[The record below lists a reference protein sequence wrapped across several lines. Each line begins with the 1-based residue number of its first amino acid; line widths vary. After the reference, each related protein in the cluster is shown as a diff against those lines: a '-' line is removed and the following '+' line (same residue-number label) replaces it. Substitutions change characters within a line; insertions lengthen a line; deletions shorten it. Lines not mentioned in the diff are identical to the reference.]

1 MAGRLA
7 KIFKG
12 DLTLWVILIFLSLIS
27 LVIVYSATG
36 KLAYREA
43 HGNTMYYLI
52 RQVIFILVGFGI
64 MLFVVNVIPVTLYFK
79 VSPALIGVTVFTLIL
94 AFIQYKITG
103 GDKETSRSLTLP
115 FFSFQP
121 AELAKISLVMFA
133 ARLLSKAQRT
143 EEELKNAFFWIT
155 GTAGAICF
163 LIFLSNFSTA
173 ALIFFT
179 IIVLMLI
186 ARVAFKYVASLVG
199 IGAVLVVLI
208 YFTADIFPDSFG
220 RIHTVKS
227 RIETFVN
234 GTGKKEVSGTKQEEY
249 ARLAIFE
256 GGVVGK
262 GPGNSEVSNYMEAGY
277 NDFIYAIYI
286 EEYGFLGGAFLVLLY
301 LILLYRGVII
311 VRRCDRT
318 FPAFTVAGLVLLMTF
333 QAFINMAVSVGAV
346 PVTGQPLPW
355 VSMGGSS
362 MLFTAASFGVILAVS
377 ADNQKRKFEEEQL
390 AKAALE
396 PQTEATSETP
406 ADSETNTDKEVATEP
421 ESPTDDQ
428 KF

>member
-1 MAGRLA
+1 MAGKLA

-64 MLFVVNVIPVTLYFK
+64 MLFLVNVVPVSLYFK
-79 VSPALIGVTVFTLIL
+79 VSPTLIVITVIALVL
-94 AFIQYKITG
+94 AFIQYVVTG

-133 ARLLSKAQRT
+133 SRLLSKAQRT

-155 GTAGAICF
+155 GVAAGICF

-173 ALIFFT
+173 ALIFFS

-186 ARVAFKYVASLVG
+186 ARVAFKYVVSLIG
-199 IGAVLVVLI
+199 IGAVLVVML
-208 YFTADIFPDSFG
+208 YFTADLFPDSVG
-220 RIHTVKS
+220 RVHTVKS
-227 RIETFVN
+227 RIETFIT
-234 GTGKKEVSGTKQEEY
+234 GSGKKEVTGMKQEEY

-286 EEYGFLGGAFLVLLY
+286 EEYGFFGGAFLVLLY
-301 LILLYRGVII
+301 LILLFRGVII

-318 FPAFTVAGLVLLMTF
+318 FPAFTVTGLVLLITF

-377 ADNQKRKFEEEQL
+377 ADNQKRKLEEEQ
-390 AKAALE
+390 ALK
-396 PQTEATSETP
+396 PQSESSTESEVPAT
-406 ADSETNTDKEVATEP
+406 A
-421 ESPTDDQ
+421 ESQVQDQ
-428 KF
+428 EF

>member
-1 MAGRLA
+1 MAGKLA

-64 MLFVVNVIPVTLYFK
+64 MLFLVNVVPVSLYFK
-79 VSPALIGVTVFTLIL
+79 VSPTLIVITVIALVL
-94 AFIQYKITG
+94 AFIQYVVTG

-133 ARLLSKAQRT
+133 SRLLSKAQRT

-155 GTAGAICF
+155 GVAAGICF

-173 ALIFFT
+173 ALIFFS

-186 ARVAFKYVASLVG
+186 ARVAFKYVVSLIG
-199 IGAVLVVLI
+199 IGAVLVVML
-208 YFTADIFPDSFG
+208 YFTADLFPDSVG
-220 RIHTVKS
+220 RVHTVKS
-227 RIETFVN
+227 RIETFIT
-234 GTGKKEVSGTKQEEY
+234 GSGKKEVTGMKQEEY

-286 EEYGFLGGAFLVLLY
+286 EEYGFFGGAFLVLLY
-301 LILLYRGVII
+301 LILLFRGVII

-318 FPAFTVAGLVLLMTF
+318 FPAFTVTGLVLLITF

-377 ADNQKRKFEEEQL
+377 ADNQKRKFEEEQ
-390 AKAALE
+390 ALK
-396 PQTEATSETP
+396 PQAESSTESEVPAT
-406 ADSETNTDKEVATEP
+406 A
-421 ESPTDDQ
+421 ESQVQDQ
-428 KF
+428 EF

>member
-1 MAGRLA
+1 MAGKLA

-43 HGNTMYYLI
+43 DGNTMYYLI
-52 RQVIFILVGFGI
+52 RQVAFILVGFGI
-64 MLFVVNVIPVTLYFK
+64 MLFLVNVLPVTLYFK
-79 VSPALIGVTVFTLIL
+79 ISPALIGITIFTLIL
-94 AFIQYKITG
+94 AIIQYKLTG
-103 GDKETSRSLTLP
+103 SADNKETSRSLNMP

-121 AELAKISLVMFA
+121 AELAKISLIMFA
-133 ARLLSKAQRT
+133 SRLLSKAQRT
-143 EEELKNAFFWIT
+143 EEELRIAFYWIT
-155 GTAGAICF
+155 GVSGVVCF

-173 ALIFFT
+173 ALVFIT
-179 IIVLMLI
+179 ILILMLI
-186 ARVAFKYVASLVG
+186 ARVSFKYILSLVG
-199 IGAVLVVLI
+199 AGIIAVVLI
-208 YFTADIFPDSFG
+208 YGAATAFPDSIGRAG
-220 RIHTVKS
+220 RIATVKG
-227 RIETFVN
+227 RIDDFVKGDN
-234 GTGKKEVSGTKQEEY
+234 DQAKGTTQADY

-256 GGVVGK
+256 GGVFGK

-277 NDFIYAIYI
+277 NDFIYAIFI
-286 EEYGFLGGAFLVLLY
+286 EEYGFVGGAFLALLY
-301 LILLYRGVII
+301 LILLFRGVII

-318 FPAFTVAGLVLLMTF
+318 FPAFMVTGLVLLMTF

-377 ADNQKRKFEEEQL
+377 ANNQKNKAL
-390 AKAALE
+390 AEKPAQSDEPAAVDT
-396 PQTEATSETP
+396 Q
-406 ADSETNTDKEVATEP
+406 P
-421 ESPTDDQ
+421 EDQ
-428 KF
+428 PLI

>member
-52 RQVIFILVGFGI
+52 RQVIFILAGFGI
-64 MLFVVNVIPVTLYFK
+64 MLFVVNVIPVSVYFK
-79 VSPALIGVTVFTLIL
+79 ISPVLIGITIFTLIL

-121 AELAKISLVMFA
+121 AELAKISLVMYA

-143 EEELKNAFFWIT
+143 EEELKSAFYWVT
-155 GTAGAICF
+155 GVAGIICL

-186 ARVAFKYVASLVG
+186 ARVAFKYIASLIG
-199 IGAVLVVLI
+199 IGAVLVILI
-208 YFTADIFPDSFG
+208 YFSADFFPDSFG
-220 RIHTVKS
+220 RVHTVKS
-227 RIETFVN
+227 RIETFLS
-234 GTGKKEVSGTKQEEY
+234 GSAKKEVTGMKQEEY

-256 GGVVGK
+256 GGVLGK
-262 GPGNSEVSNYMEAGY
+262 GPGNGEVSNYMEAGY

-286 EEYGFLGGAFLVLLY
+286 EEYGFIGGVFLLLLYIVLLF
-301 LILLYRGVII
+301 RGVII

-318 FPAFTVAGLVLLMTF
+318 FPAFTVTGLILLMTF

-362 MLFTAASFGVILAVS
+362 MLFTAAAFGVILAVS
-377 ADNQKRKFEEEQL
+377 ADNQKRMAELQQVEVGQSEQ
-390 AKAALE
+390 
-396 PQTEATSETP
+396 PVTSEEI
-406 ADSETNTDKEVATEP
+406 SEAEKKEIQNKEKQQP
-421 ESPTDDQ
+421 QDQ
-428 KF
+428 EF